1 MDNSDKSDKVS
12 PESITYIIMLS
23 AMQVV
28 LNCQLELQGTVYDQG
43 KAAQKVREAINL
55 MALQNSKNR
64 DLIWKTDDINAAKT
78 MKGIEIIGEQIAKGD
93 GLTLHLIT
101 NLTRNGIDLTRCVLK
116 ELTDE
121 ELEEFKQR
129 LIEEQQKEQ

>member
-1 MDNSDKSDKVS
+1 MEESSAVS

-43 KAAQKVREAINL
+43 KAAQKVREAINMMSL
-55 MALQNSKNR
+55 KNSSNR

-78 MKGIEIIGEQIAKGD
+78 MKGIEIIGSQIAKGD
-93 GLTLHLIT
+93 GLVLHLIT
-101 NLTRNGIDLTRCVLK
+101 NLTREGVDLSRCMLK
-116 ELTDE
+116 ELSDK
-121 ELEEFKQR
+121 ELLELREKKDQ
-129 LIEEQQKEQ
+129 

>member
-1 MDNSDKSDKVS
+1 MEESNAVS

-43 KAAQKVREAINL
+43 KVAQKVREAINMMSL
-55 MALQNSKNR
+55 KNSSNR

-78 MKGIEIIGEQIAKGD
+78 MKGIEIIGSQIAKGD
-93 GLTLHLIT
+93 GLILHLIT
-101 NLTRNGIDLTRCVLK
+101 NLTREGVDLSRCMLK
-116 ELTDE
+116 ELSDK
-121 ELEEFKQR
+121 ELLELR
-129 LIEEQQKEQ
+129 EQKDQ

>member
-1 MDNSDKSDKVS
+1 MEESNAVS

-43 KAAQKVREAINL
+43 KAAQKVREAINMMSL
-55 MALQNSKNR
+55 KNSANR

-78 MKGIEIIGEQIAKGD
+78 MKGIEIIGSQIAKGD
-93 GLTLHLIT
+93 GLILHLIT
-101 NLTRNGIDLTRCVLK
+101 NLTREGIDLSRCVLK
-116 ELTDE
+116 ELSDK
-121 ELEEFKQR
+121 ELLELR
-129 LIEEQQKEQ
+129 EQKDQ

>member
-1 MDNSDKSDKVS
+1 
-12 PESITYIIMLS
+12 MLS

-121 ELEEFKQR
+121 ELEEFKQK

>member
-1 MDNSDKSDKVS
+1 MESTVS

-64 DLIWKTDDINAAKT
+64 DLIWKTDDMNAAKT

-93 GLTLHLIT
+93 GLVLHLIT
-101 NLTRNGIDLTRCVLK
+101 NLTREGVDLSRCMLK
-116 ELTDE
+116 ELSDK
-121 ELEEFKQR
+121 ELLELKK
-129 LIEEQQKEQ
+129 QKEQ

>member
-1 MDNSDKSDKVS
+1 MEKSDTVS
-12 PESITYIIMLS
+12 PESVTYIVMLS

-93 GLTLHLIT
+93 GLVLHLIT
-101 NLTRNGIDLTRCVLK
+101 NLTREGVDLSRCMLK
-116 ELTDE
+116 ELSDK
-121 ELEEFKQR
+121 ELLELKKQKD
-129 LIEEQQKEQ
+129 Q

>member
-1 MDNSDKSDKVS
+1 
-12 PESITYIIMLS
+12 MLS

-64 DLIWKTDDINAAKT
+64 DLIWKTDDMNAAKT

-93 GLTLHLIT
+93 GLVLHLIT
-101 NLTRNGIDLTRCVLK
+101 NLTREGVDLSRCMLK
-116 ELTDE
+116 ELSDK
-121 ELEEFKQR
+121 ELLELKK
-129 LIEEQQKEQ
+129 QKEQ

>member
-1 MDNSDKSDKVS
+1 MEKDTVS

-78 MKGIEIIGEQIAKGD
+78 M
-93 GLTLHLIT
+93 
-101 NLTRNGIDLTRCVLK
+101 
-116 ELTDE
+116 
-121 ELEEFKQR
+121 
-129 LIEEQQKEQ
+129 

>member
-1 MDNSDKSDKVS
+1 MEKDTVS
-12 PESITYIIMLS
+12 PESVTYIVMLS

-64 DLIWKTDDINAAKT
+64 DLIWKTDDMNAAKT

-93 GLTLHLIT
+93 GLVLHLIT
-101 NLTRNGIDLTRCVLK
+101 NLTREGVDLSRCMLK
-116 ELTDE
+116 ELSDK
-121 ELEEFKQR
+121 ELLELKKQKD
-129 LIEEQQKEQ
+129 Q

>member
-1 MDNSDKSDKVS
+1 MESTVS
-12 PESITYIIMLS
+12 PESVTYIVMLS

-93 GLTLHLIT
+93 GLVLHLIT
-101 NLTRNGIDLTRCVLK
+101 NLTREGVDLSRCMLK
-116 ELTDE
+116 ELSDK
-121 ELEEFKQR
+121 ELLELKK
-129 LIEEQQKEQ
+129 QKEQ

>member
-1 MDNSDKSDKVS
+1 MEKDTVS

-78 MKGIEIIGEQIAKGD
+78 MKGIEIIGKQIAKGD
-93 GLTLHLIT
+93 GLVLHLIT
-101 NLTRNGIDLTRCVLK
+101 NLTREGVDLSRCMLK
-116 ELTDE
+116 ELSDK
-121 ELEEFKQR
+121 ELLELKK
-129 LIEEQQKEQ
+129 QKEQ

>member
-1 MDNSDKSDKVS
+1 
-12 PESITYIIMLS
+12 MLS

-64 DLIWKTDDINAAKT
+64 DLIWKTDDMNAAKT

-93 GLTLHLIT
+93 GLVLHLIT
-101 NLTRNGIDLTRCVLK
+101 NLTREGVDLSRCMLK
-116 ELTDE
+116 ELSDK
-121 ELEEFKQR
+121 ELLELKKQKD
-129 LIEEQQKEQ
+129 Q

>member
-93 GLTLHLIT
+93 GLVLHLIT
-101 NLTRNGIDLTRCVLK
+101 NLTREGVDLSRCMLK
-116 ELTDE
+116 ELSDK
-121 ELEEFKQR
+121 ELLELKK
-129 LIEEQQKEQ
+129 QKEQ